1 MCASLIFFTIL
12 RIHGKQRQETS
23 LTFLCLCRDTQL
35 HVWQMGIAAYLLMG
49 AALRLDS
56 SDFLSL
62 FQRAGYSLQELFHLT
77 RSQVSQQRALALHVL
92 AQVIGRVSGPLAWSC
107 PPLYPLDSPT
117 PCPFLSDSLVH
128 TPAVCGSHWEEVKP
142 RVLGGQVKALGHRLG
157 TFRRFSKVFSSC
169 PQGPGW
175 GVWGPAGGQ
184 RLAPPSGCW
193 FPLPAA
199 LLPG

>member
-1 MCASLIFFTIL
+1 MPCVLAP
-12 RIHGKQRQETS
+12 
-23 LTFLCLCRDTQL
+23 
-35 HVWQMGIAAYLLMG
+35 
-49 AALRLDS
+49 

-92 AQVIGRVSGPLAWSC
+92 AQVIGRVSEPLVWSC
-107 PPLYPLDSPT
+107 PPPCPLDSPT
-117 PCPFLSDSLVH
+117 LRPFHSDSLVR
-128 TPAVCGSHWEEVKP
+128 TPDVCGSHWEQVKP
-142 RVLGGQVKALGHRLG
+142 RVLDGQVKALGRRLS
-157 TFRRFSKVFSSC
+157 TFSRFSKVFSSC

-175 GVWGPAGGQ
+175 RVWGPAGGQ
-184 RLAPPSGCW
+184 CLAPPSGCW